1 MNYIL
6 IAVFAILSYL
16 LGSINSSILIGK
28 LFGVKDIR
36 KHGSGNA
43 GATNTLRTIGKK
55 AAILA
60 LIGDAL
66 KGVIAVLLTRFVLGS
81 FIDDANL
88 LKIAEY
94 ISSISAV
101 LGHNFPIFF
110 QFKGGKGI
118 VTTAAVGAMA
128 DWRMALVVI
137 AIGVLI
143 IIISKY
149 VSLGSVCAMISYPI
163 LVIITHTDN
172 IPYIIFS
179 SILMILAV
187 IKHRANI
194 KRLFKHE
201 ESKISFKKA

>member
-1 MNYIL
+1 MNYLL
-6 IAVFAILSYL
+6 IAVFAVVAYL
-16 LGSINSSILIGK
+16 LGSINSSILIGR

-66 KGVIAVLLTRFVLGS
+66 KGVIAILLTRLVLGM
-81 FIDDANL
+81 FIEGDL
-88 LKIAEY
+88 LRIAQY
-94 ISSISAV
+94 ISGVAAV

-118 VTTAAVGAMA
+118 VTTAAVGAMMNPF
-128 DWRMALVVI
+128 MALIVI
-137 AIGVLI
+137 AIGVGT

-149 VSLGSVCAMISYPI
+149 VSLGSVTAMVAYPI
-163 LVIITHTDN
+163 LVAVTGGDG
-172 IPYIIFS
+172 PYILFS
-179 SILMILAV
+179 TTLMVLAV

-194 KRLFKHE
+194 KRLIKHE
-201 ESKISFKKA
+201 ESKISAKKA

>member
-1 MNYIL
+1 MNYLL
-6 IAVFAILSYL
+6 IAIFAVIAYL
-16 LGSINSSILIGK
+16 LGSINSSILIGR

-66 KGVIAVLLTRFVLGS
+66 KGVIAILLTRLVLGM
-81 FIDDANL
+81 FIKGDL
-88 LKIAEY
+88 LRIAQY
-94 ISSISAV
+94 VSGVAAV

-118 VTTAAVGAMA
+118 VTTAAVGAMMNPF
-128 DWRMALVVI
+128 MALVVI
-137 AIGVLI
+137 AIGVGT

-149 VSLGSVCAMISYPI
+149 VSLGSVTAMISYPI
-163 LVIITHTDN
+163 LVAVTGGDA
-172 IPYIIFS
+172 PYILFS
-179 SILMILAV
+179 TVLMLLAV

-194 KRLFKHE
+194 KRLIKHE
-201 ESKISFKKA
+201 ESKITSKKA

>member
-1 MNYIL
+1 MNYLL
-6 IAVFAILSYL
+6 IAIFAVVAYL
-16 LGSINSSILIGK
+16 LGSINSSILVGR

-66 KGVIAVLLTRFVLGS
+66 KGVIAILLTRFVLGM
-81 FIDDANL
+81 FIEGDL
-88 LKIAEY
+88 LRIAQY
-94 ISSISAV
+94 ISGVSAV

-118 VTTAAVGAMA
+118 VTTAAVGAMM
-128 DWRMALVVI
+128 DPLMALVVI
-137 AIGVLI
+137 AIGVGT

-149 VSLGSVCAMISYPI
+149 VSLGSVTAMISYPI
-163 LVIITHTDN
+163 LVIITGGDL
-172 IPYIIFS
+172 PYIIFS
-179 SILMILAV
+179 TVLMIFAV
-187 IKHRANI
+187 VKHKENI
-194 KRLFKHE
+194 KRLIKHE
-201 ESKISFKKA
+201 ESKITSKKA

>member
-1 MNYIL
+1 MNYLL
-6 IAVFAILSYL
+6 IALFAVIAYL
-16 LGSINSSILIGK
+16 LGSINSSILIGR

-66 KGVIAVLLTRFVLGS
+66 KGVIAILLTRLVLGM
-81 FIDDANL
+81 FIEGDIL
-88 LKIAEY
+88 RIAQY
-94 ISSISAV
+94 ISGVAAV

-118 VTTAAVGAMA
+118 VTTAAVGAMM
-128 DWRMALVVI
+128 DPLMALVVI
-137 AIGVLI
+137 AIGVGT

-149 VSLGSVCAMISYPI
+149 VSLGSVTAMISYPI
-163 LVIITHTDN
+163 LVIVTGGDL
-172 IPYIIFS
+172 PYIIFS
-179 SILMILAV
+179 TVLMILAV
-187 IKHRANI
+187 VKHKENI
-194 KRLFKHE
+194 KRLIKHE
-201 ESKISFKKA
+201 ESKITSKKA

>member
-1 MNYIL
+1 MNYLL
-6 IAVFAILSYL
+6 IAIFAVIAYL
-16 LGSINSSILIGK
+16 LGSINSSILIGR

-66 KGVIAVLLTRFVLGS
+66 KGVIAILLTRLVLGM
-81 FIDDANL
+81 FIEGDL
-88 LKIAEY
+88 LRIAQY
-94 ISSISAV
+94 ISGVAAV

-118 VTTAAVGAMA
+118 VTTAAVGAMMNPF
-128 DWRMALVVI
+128 MALIVI
-137 AIGVLI
+137 AIGVGT

-149 VSLGSVCAMISYPI
+149 VSLGSVTAMISYPI
-163 LVIITHTDN
+163 LVIITGGD

-179 SILMILAV
+179 TVLMLLAV

-194 KRLFKHE
+194 KRLIKHE
-201 ESKISFKKA
+201 ESKITSKKA

>member
-1 MNYIL
+1 MNYLL
-6 IAVFAILSYL
+6 IAIFAVIAYL
-16 LGSINSSILIGK
+16 LGSINSSILIGR

-66 KGVIAVLLTRFVLGS
+66 KGVIAILLTRLVLGM
-81 FIDDANL
+81 FIEGDL
-88 LKIAEY
+88 LRIAQY
-94 ISSISAV
+94 ISGVAAV

-118 VTTAAVGAMA
+118 VTTAAVGAMMNPF
-128 DWRMALVVI
+128 MALIVI
-137 AIGVLI
+137 AIGVGT

-149 VSLGSVCAMISYPI
+149 VSLGSVTAMISYPI
-163 LVIITHTDN
+163 LVAVTGGDL
-172 IPYIIFS
+172 PYIIFS
-179 SILMILAV
+179 SVLMILAV
-187 IKHRANI
+187 VKHRANI
-194 KRLFKHE
+194 KRLIKHE
-201 ESKISFKKA
+201 ESKITSKKA

>member
-1 MNYIL
+1 MNYLL
-6 IAVFAILSYL
+6 IAIFAVIAYL
-16 LGSINSSILIGK
+16 LGSINSSILIGR

-66 KGVIAVLLTRFVLGS
+66 KGVIAILLTRLVLGM
-81 FIDDANL
+81 FIEGDL
-88 LKIAEY
+88 LRIAQY
-94 ISSISAV
+94 ISGVAAV

-118 VTTAAVGAMA
+118 VTTTAVGAMMNPF
-128 DWRMALVVI
+128 MALIVI
-137 AIGVLI
+137 AIGVGT

-149 VSLGSVCAMISYPI
+149 VSLGSVTAMISYPI
-163 LVIITHTDN
+163 LVAVTGGDA
-172 IPYIIFS
+172 PYIIFS
-179 SILMILAV
+179 TVLMLLAV

-194 KRLFKHE
+194 KRLIKHE
-201 ESKISFKKA
+201 ESKITSKKA

>member
-1 MNYIL
+1 MNYLL
-6 IAVFAILSYL
+6 IAIFAVIAYL
-16 LGSINSSILIGK
+16 LGSINSSILIGR

-60 LIGDAL
+60 LVGDAL
-66 KGVIAVLLTRFVLGS
+66 KGVIAVLITRFVLGI
-81 FIDDANL
+81 FIKGDL
-88 LKIAEY
+88 LRIAEY
-94 ISSISAV
+94 IVSVAAV

-128 DWRMALVVI
+128 DPLMALVVI
-137 AIGVLI
+137 AIGVGT

-163 LVIITHTDN
+163 LVIITGGDV
-172 IPYIIFS
+172 PYIIFS
-179 SILMILAV
+179 TVLMLLAV

-194 KRLFKHE
+194 KRLIKHE
-201 ESKISFKKA
+201 ESKITSKKA

>member
-1 MNYIL
+1 MNYLL
-6 IAVFAILSYL
+6 IAIFAVIAYL
-16 LGSINSSILIGK
+16 LGSINSSILIGR

-66 KGVIAVLLTRFVLGS
+66 KGVIAILLTRLVLGM
-81 FIDDANL
+81 FIEGDL
-88 LKIAEY
+88 LRIAQY
-94 ISSISAV
+94 ISGVAAV

-118 VTTAAVGAMA
+118 VTTAAVGAMMNPF
-128 DWRMALVVI
+128 MALIVI
-137 AIGVLI
+137 AIGVGT

-149 VSLGSVCAMISYPI
+149 VSLGSVTAMISYPI
-163 LVIITHTDN
+163 LVAVTGGDA
-172 IPYIIFS
+172 PYIIFS
-179 SILMILAV
+179 TVLMLLAV

-194 KRLFKHE
+194 KRLIKHE
-201 ESKISFKKA
+201 ESKITSKKA

>member
-1 MNYIL
+1 MNYLL
-6 IAVFAILSYL
+6 IAIFAVIAYL
-16 LGSINSSILIGK
+16 LGSINSSILIGR

-66 KGVIAVLLTRFVLGS
+66 KGVIAILLTRLVLGM
-81 FIDDANL
+81 FIEGDL
-88 LKIAEY
+88 LRIAQY
-94 ISSISAV
+94 VSGVAAV

-118 VTTAAVGAMA
+118 VTTAAVGAMMNPF
-128 DWRMALVVI
+128 MALVVI
-137 AIGVLI
+137 AIGVGT

-149 VSLGSVCAMISYPI
+149 VSLGSVTAMISYPI
-163 LVIITHTDN
+163 LVAVTGGDA
-172 IPYIIFS
+172 PYILFS
-179 SILMILAV
+179 TVLMLLAV

-194 KRLFKHE
+194 KRLIKHE
-201 ESKISFKKA
+201 ESKITSKKA

>member
-1 MNYIL
+1 MNYLL
-6 IAVFAILSYL
+6 IAIFAVIAYL
-16 LGSINSSILIGK
+16 LGSINSSILIGR

-66 KGVIAVLLTRFVLGS
+66 KGVIAILLTRLVLGM
-81 FIDDANL
+81 FIKGDL
-88 LKIAEY
+88 LRIAQY
-94 ISSISAV
+94 ISGVAAV

-118 VTTAAVGAMA
+118 VTTAAVGAMMNPF
-128 DWRMALVVI
+128 MALIVI
-137 AIGVLI
+137 AIGVGT

-149 VSLGSVCAMISYPI
+149 VSLGSVTAMISYPI
-163 LVIITHTDN
+163 LVAVTGGDA
-172 IPYIIFS
+172 PYIIFS
-179 SILMILAV
+179 TVLMLLAV

-194 KRLFKHE
+194 KRLIKHE
-201 ESKISFKKA
+201 ESKITSKKA

>member
-1 MNYIL
+1 MNYLL
-6 IAVFAILSYL
+6 IAIFAAIAYL
-16 LGSINSSILIGK
+16 LGSINSSILIGR

-66 KGVIAVLLTRFVLGS
+66 KGVIAILLTRLVLGM
-81 FIDDANL
+81 FIEGDL
-88 LKIAEY
+88 LRIAQY
-94 ISSISAV
+94 ISGVAAV

-118 VTTAAVGAMA
+118 VTTAAVGAMMNPF
-128 DWRMALVVI
+128 MALIVI
-137 AIGVLI
+137 AIGVGT

-149 VSLGSVCAMISYPI
+149 VSLGSVTAMISYPI
-163 LVIITHTDN
+163 LVAVTGGDA
-172 IPYIIFS
+172 PYIIFS
-179 SILMILAV
+179 TVLMLLAV

-194 KRLFKHE
+194 KRLIKHE
-201 ESKISFKKA
+201 ESKITSKKA

>member
-1 MNYIL
+1 MNYLL
-6 IAVFAILSYL
+6 IAIFAVIAYL
-16 LGSINSSILIGK
+16 LGSINSSILIGR

-66 KGVIAVLLTRFVLGS
+66 KGVIAILLTRLVLGM
-81 FIDDANL
+81 FIEGDL
-88 LKIAEY
+88 LRIAQY
-94 ISSISAV
+94 ISGVAAV

-118 VTTAAVGAMA
+118 VTTAAVGLMMNPF
-128 DWRMALVVI
+128 MALIVI
-137 AIGVLI
+137 AIGVGT

-149 VSLGSVCAMISYPI
+149 VSLGSVTAMISYPI
-163 LVIITHTDN
+163 LVIITGGD

-179 SILMILAV
+179 TVLMLLAV

-194 KRLFKHE
+194 KRLIKHE
-201 ESKISFKKA
+201 ESKITSKKA